1 MPGLPETGLRP
12 ISDGNHS
19 DFRILLHTRIE
30 NGTFPGFRS
39 RSGYHFRP
47 LPGAA
52 PLEVE
57 DGICKQIEEKI
68 WDLDG
73 IKEMTSFARENVG
86 VVSVQVERT
95 KDAKLLA
102 DEIKVRVDSILN
114 FPEEAE
120 KAMVEVATQKRK
132 VLAVAIHGKADPRS
146 LRKLADKT
154 LDDLTNLPV
163 SRRWRLPE

>member
-1 MPGLPETGLRP
+1 MELFPDFDLDLVT
-12 ISDGNHS
+12 ISV
-19 DFRILLHTRIE
+19 
-30 NGTFPGFRS
+30 P
-39 RSGYHFRP
+39 Y
-47 LPGAA
+47 PGAA

-102 DEIKVRVDSILN
+102 DEIKVQVDSILN

-120 KAMVEVATQKRK
+120 KAMVEVAT
-132 VLAVAIHGKADPRS
+132 
-146 LRKLADKT
+146 
-154 LDDLTNLPV
+154 
-163 SRRWRLPE
+163 